1 MKYTS
6 TVNVSSPLY
15 NTLRAYENL
24 LKATGDSVTGKNR
37 SDLVEYFNF
46 AGYDPAGLS
55 ITVKDRTVTV
65 SMSKDGN
72 VVSREDFT
80 VNKLYDLD
88 NIKADYKFGL
98 LTLTIP
104 TLTTKENVQTRSV
117 NVNVVS

>member
-1 MKYTS
+1 MYTS

-24 LKATGDSVTGKNR
+24 LKAATGEVSTTNTNR
-37 SDLVEYFNF
+37 DIVEYFNF

-55 ITVKDRTVTV
+55 ITVKDRTVSVT
-65 SMSKDGN
+65 MSKNDK
-72 VVSREDFT
+72 VVSREDFS
-80 VNKLYDLD
+80 VAKGYDLE

-104 TLTTKENVQTRSV
+104 TQATKENTQSRPVSV
-117 NVNVVS
+117 NVVA

>member
-1 MKYTS
+1 MYTS

-55 ITVKDRTVTV
+55 ITVKERTVTV

>member
-1 MKYTS
+1 MYTKLA
-6 TVNVSSPLY
+6 VSSPLF
-15 NTLRAYENL
+15 NALRSYENM
-24 LKATGDSVTGKNR
+24 LKTTGESVTGTKNR
-37 SDLVEYFNF
+37 TDLVEYFNF